1 MNKLPITRTEFIA
14 SMHKTL
20 DEVKQVFDYKNTS
33 YGKDDDPFHN
43 FRQSAIRVFGS
54 GTPENMFTVLLTLVD
69 KHLVALANKGLSD
82 KEFAERIKDVIVYS
96 SIALGIY
103 EEWERVKGKIID
115 SDIRR
120 DNISLISSEMKNIN
134 QWISKQLNSGRTKEE
149 ISGTIIKYCGEYFTV
164 IHVPVATCEFEENDD
179 REVICTKQITSDR
192 FYLKRKP
199 YEIESNN
206 REIVC
211 LD

>member
-43 FRQSAIRVFGS
+43 FRQSAIRVFGE

-103 EEWERVKGKIID
+103 EEWKKG
-115 SDIRR
+115 R
-120 DNISLISSEMKNIN
+120 N
-134 QWISKQLNSGRTKEE
+134 Q
-149 ISGTIIKYCGEYFTV
+149 
-164 IHVPVATCEFEENDD
+164 P
-179 REVICTKQITSDR
+179 
-192 FYLKRKP
+192 
-199 YEIESNN
+199 
-206 REIVC
+206 
-211 LD
+211 